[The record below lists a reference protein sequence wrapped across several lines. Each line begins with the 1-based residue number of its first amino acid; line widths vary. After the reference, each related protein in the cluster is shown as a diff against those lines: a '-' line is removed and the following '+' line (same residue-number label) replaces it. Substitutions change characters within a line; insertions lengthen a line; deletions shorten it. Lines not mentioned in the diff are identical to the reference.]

1 MTMVVLTTPDCPWC
15 DKVKR
20 LLEELHYQ
28 YVELDIT
35 KHEGLR
41 LFMDALGIRTV
52 PQVFNSHYRLGGYT
66 ELTTAYGEPRDEA
79 SKE

>member
-1 MTMVVLTTPDCPWC
+1 MTMVVLTTPECPWC

-20 LLEELHYQ
+20 LLDELQYQ

-52 PQVFNSHYRLGGYT
+52 PQVFNRHTRLGGYT
-66 ELTTAYGEPRDEA
+66 ELTAVYGEPREA

>member
-1 MTMVVLTTPDCPWC
+1 MTMVVLTAPDCLWC

-20 LLEELHYQ
+20 LLEELQFQ

-52 PQVFNSHYRLGGYT
+52 PQVFNRHTRLGGYT
-66 ELTTAYGEPRDEA
+66 ELTAVYGEPRDEA